1 MRTSRLLLAA
11 AAVALVALAA
21 WYFSADEVDGQRERI
36 VTAAREGAFEIYAA
50 ATGELQAKNSVKI
63 RGPQGMRA
71 ANIYQ
76 TTISDMVPE
85 GTVVEAGGYVA
96 DLDRTEVQ
104 TKMAEA
110 NTEIELIR
118 TQLEQ
123 ARIDT
128 AIELRGL
135 RDELVNARFAREER
149 LLEVEQSKYEPQ
161 MVIRAAEI
169 ELERSDRDYGQLEK
183 KYDLTLVKAAAKMGE
198 IQARLKQQTDK
209 LDRLAT
215 LGEEF
220 SVTAPAAGMVIYAR
234 NWNGKVGPGSQISTW
249 DPVVAELPDLTEMV
263 SKTYV
268 NEVDIARVLPGQ
280 PVRISVDAFPEKSYT
295 GTVTTVANIGEQLK
309 GYDAKVFEVLVNVHE
324 ADSILRPAMT
334 TSNEILTHAFTSV
347 LSIPLE
353 ALHRDS
359 AAFVYRPAE
368 GGGRPYK
375 QEIVVGEL
383 NDEAAVVAYGLEAGD
398 EVLLTVPK
406 GAEDLRREV
415 VDPAARVEVTERL
428 ARERAAREAEARR
441 LQKEAEAEAPP
452 QRDNSGGGGV
462 IIVG

>member
-1 MRTSRLLLAA
+1 MPTSRLLLIAA
-11 AAVALVALAA
+11 GLVAAGLAA
-21 WYFSADEVDGQRERI
+21 WYLSADDVEGQRDTI
-36 VTAAREGAFEIYAA
+36 VTEARQGPFEIYAA

-63 RGPQGMRA
+63 SGPQGMRA

-96 DLDRTEVQ
+96 ELDRTEVQ

-110 NTEIELIR
+110 NAEIDLIN

-183 KYDLTLVKAAAKMGE
+183 KYDLTLVKAAAQMGE

-209 LDRLAT
+209 LDRLAQ
-215 LGEEF
+215 LGEDF
-220 SVTAPAAGMVIYAR
+220 TVTAPAPGMVIYAR

-268 NEVDIARVLPGQ
+268 NEVDIARVRPGQ
-280 PVRISVDAFPEKSYT
+280 PVRISVDAFPDKSYT

-334 TSNEILTHAFTSV
+334 TSNEILTHAFASV

-368 GGGRPYK
+368 GGGRPFK
-375 QEIVVGEL
+375 QEVVVGEL
-383 NDEAAVVAYGLEAGD
+383 NDDAAVVAHGLAAGD
-398 EVLLTVPK
+398 EVLLTVPP
-406 GAEDLRREV
+406 GADDLRREV
-415 VDPAARVEVTERL
+415 IEESVRTEVTERL
-428 ARERAAREAEARR
+428 ARERARREAEARR
-441 LQKEAEAEAPP
+441 LQREAEADAPP
-452 QRDNSGGGGV
+452 QREASGGGGV

>member
-1 MRTSRLLLAA
+1 MPTFRLLLVAA
-11 AAVALVALAA
+11 GLAAVGLAA
-21 WYFSADEVDGQRERI
+21 WYFTADDAEGQRDSI
-36 VTAAREGAFEIYAA
+36 VTAVREGPFEIYAA

-96 DLDRTEVQ
+96 ELDRTEVQ

-110 NTEIELIR
+110 NAEIDLIN

-169 ELERSDRDYGQLEK
+169 ELERSDRDYAQLEK
-183 KYDLTLVKAAAKMGE
+183 KYDLTLVKAAAQVGE

-209 LDRLAT
+209 LDRLAR
-215 LGEEF
+215 LGEDF
-220 SVTAPAAGMVIYAR
+220 TVTAPTPGMVIYAR

-268 NEVDIARVLPGQ
+268 NEVDIARVRPGQ
-280 PVRISVDAFPEKSYT
+280 SVRIAVDAFPDKSYT

-309 GYDAKVFEVLVNVHE
+309 GYDAKVFEVLVGVHE

-334 TSNEILTHAFTSV
+334 TSNEILTHTFASV

-359 AAFVYRPAE
+359 AAFVYRPGE

-375 QEIVVGEL
+375 QEVVVGEL
-383 NDEAAVVAYGLEAGD
+383 NDDAAVVAHGLAAGD
-398 EVLLTVPK
+398 EVLLTVPA
-406 GAEDLRREV
+406 GADDLRRETIEATV
-415 VDPAARVEVTERL
+415 RATVTERL
-428 ARERAAREAEARR
+428 ARERAEREARARR
-441 LQKEAEAEAPP
+441 LQREAEAEAQP
-452 QRDNSGGGGV
+452 QRDDAGGGGV
-462 IIVG
+462 VIFG